1 MRRLVWGK
9 TFLRAYKKASR
20 RHPELEADV
29 ERVLQVLVRDP
40 FDPQLRTHKLKGKLK
55 EAWACSIGYDLRLVF
70 EFVKG
75 VGKEDDI
82 LLIEVG
88 THEEVY

>member
-1 MRRLVWGK
+1 
-9 TFLRAYKKASR
+9 
-20 RHPELEADV
+20 
-29 ERVLQVLVRDP
+29 VRDP

-55 EAWACSIGYDLRLVF
+55 EVWACSIGYDLRLVF

-75 VGKEDDI
+75 SGKEDDI